1 MSASIG
7 RGVMASIGAASA
19 WPAWLAFSVWR
30 RTHGDDR
37 ALQLAGEAASGIA
50 GMRGIWARAAFYG
63 WTLAGFGERVCI
75 GYGSHV
81 SKTATTVGDGVYV
94 GRYCGVGLAELADGC
109 MLSDGVQVLSGGRQH
124 GSDGSARDDTT
135 MSYRRV
141 RIGRGA
147 WIGANA
153 VVMADV
159 GDGAII
165 GAGAVVT
172 KPVADGVKVAGVP
185 AKPIGPGLT
194 VDWTRT
200 GTVAS
205 DAMRPSTLAA

>member
-1 MSASIG
+1 MSASVG
-7 RGVMASIGAASA
+7 RSVMAGVGAISA
-19 WPAWLAFSVWR
+19 WPARVAFSAWR

-37 ALQLAGEAASGIA
+37 ALQLAGEAVSGIA
-50 GMRGIWARAAFYG
+50 GMRGVWARAAFYR

-75 GYGSHV
+75 GCGSHV
-81 SKTATTVGDGVYV
+81 SKTATTVGDGVYI
-94 GRYCGVGLAELADGC
+94 GRYCGVGLADLADGC

-124 GSDGSARDDTT
+124 GADGSARDDDT

-159 GDGAII
+159 GDGAIV

-172 KPVADGVKVAGVP
+172 RPIADGAKVAGVP

-194 VDWTRT
+194 INWTRA

-205 DAMRPSTLAA
+205 DGLPASTLAA